1 MQLTKDIA
9 MDDFQLDEIAPL
21 PNAFEIIFQ
30 KLWPVI
36 ELLEK
41 ENPSKLAR
49 ILNRIDISEKQLNL
63 YIKKNKEQSFAF
75 MLSELI
81 IKRVLQKV
89 VIRQSISK

>member
-1 MQLTKDIA
+1 

-36 ELLEK
+36 EFLEK